1 MSLTRRSLLAGGLA
15 VGIAVQAQ
23 AAVTLLQRDD
33 STVLVLVDEQLLDK
47 PLLARLAAQG
57 FGQDVQGLADC
68 PLVDF
73 ALLVDRI
80 RLSGEVIAL
89 LGPANHVLVM
99 EALREVGARV
109 QVDVPAAAVPVTSD
123 NRELLALRAALAPAK
138 GLQALRA
145 TVDR

>member
-23 AAVTLLQRDD
+23 AAVTLLQRDA
-33 STVLVLVDEQLLDK
+33 STVLVLVDEQLLDQ

-57 FGQDVQGLADC
+57 FSQDVQGLADC
-68 PLVDF
+68 PLIDF
-73 ALLVDRI
+73 SLLVERI

-89 LGPANHVLVM
+89 LGPANHVLAM
-99 EALREVGARV
+99 EALRAVGARV
-109 QVDVPAAAVPVTSD
+109 QLDAPAAAVPGTAD
-123 NRELLALRAALAPAK
+123 NQALLALRAALAPAQ